1 PKAFEMEI
9 FDRWG
14 HSIYRT
20 KDLAKGWD
28 GSTQNKGEPLKEGTY
43 VYRIK
48 YKDMDGNSYE
58 KMGNIALLK

>member
-1 PKAFEMEI
+1 MISVRI

-14 HSIYRT
+14 HSLYKT
-20 KDLAKGWD
+20 KDLTKGWD
-28 GSTQNKGEPLKEGTY
+28 GSAQNKGEALKEGTY

-58 KMGNIALLK
+58 KMGNIALIK